1 LGCAGRRVTIGGGVA
16 VMPVRGQRKSG
27 GILRRTADLLR
38 AHDLF
43 MMGAGIAFFFTLAL
57 VPLLLLGTSALGF
70 ALGSRHRAVAQ
81 IFPAIRAIAPGTTT
95 AQLETFARSLVEGR
109 GVAGWLG
116 LLSLLWVSSGAYE
129 AMANAL
135 TTLSGL
141 RETRSFLRR
150 KLLAAGLMLA
160 TGMLFLATLILAS
173 VATAI
178 RSYGQMIL
186 EYLPS
191 LFARAPAVIIFMAP
205 PLLVGAIFLIL
216 YRWAPPQPIAWAPA
230 VVGAVVAASLW
241 YLAKRAFGW
250 YLVRVARNHLLYGI
264 LGSFIG
270 LFIWVYYTSLIFL
283 LGAVVALACWRSRP
297 APGKS

>member
-1 LGCAGRRVTIGGGVA
+1 
-16 VMPVRGQRKSG
+16 M
-27 GILRRTADLLR
+27 LRRLAELLKSHDLL
-38 AHDLF
+38 

-57 VPLLLLGTSALGF
+57 IPLLLLGTSALGF
-70 ALGSRHRAVAQ
+70 ALGSRHQAAAE
-81 IFPAIRAIAPGTTT
+81 IFPALRRIAPGATT
-95 AQLETFARSLVEGR
+95 AQLETFVRSLVGGR
-109 GVAGWLG
+109 TLTGWLG

-129 AMANAL
+129 TIANAL

-160 TGMLFLATLILAS
+160 TGTLFLATLILAS

-178 RSYGQMIL
+178 RSFGNMIL
-186 EYLPS
+186 EYLPGA
-191 LFARAPAVIIFMAP
+191 FAMAPAIIIFMAP
-205 PLLVGAIFLIL
+205 PLLVGTIFLIL
-216 YRWAPPQPIAWAPA
+216 YRWAPPQPIAWVPA
-230 VVGAVVAASLW
+230 IVGASLGGALW

-270 LFIWVYYTSLIFL
+270 LLLWVYYTSLIFL
-283 LGAVVALACWRSRP
+283 LGAVVALACWRDRP
-297 APGKS
+297 GPPKG